1 MMCLKFSSI
10 AILLLGGT
18 AFCSAQGAP
27 AATTDARP
35 WQQIVVP
42 TVAEA
47 AANFK
52 SPPREYGAI
61 QPFASWNGA
70 DPAEVRAR
78 ISRDFDRLSA
88 NGIFIVNLSPGRR
101 APGEGKYLS
110 PEHMEQVKFTV
121 QEAVKR
127 NMRLWIQDESDYPS
141 GFAGGY
147 ISERYPQLGMQD
159 IVADIQVHV
168 APGQTLTMPVP
179 SDTLSIMALE
189 SDVSQTVQKVIP
201 IALPADMQ
209 LKWTVPNE
217 GSTPNEPRM
226 SWQVV
231 FVRHIYL
238 SSPTRNFN
246 RADGTRAKDATYSII
261 DYLDPKATDAFLST
275 VHETYRKAVGDQFGK
290 IVLGFFGDEPDY
302 SSGIPWTPTLLEQ
315 FKEKKGYD
323 LAPYIP
329 IWFSHKPTEQSERA
343 NADYYDVW
351 SGIFRSS
358 YYGEQATWAQKN
370 NVEYLVHLN
379 HEETMPALERSEG
392 DYFRDNRY
400 VQVPGIDNLG
410 QLVPGAVHLPDGTWN
425 INNNFPKLA
434 SSAAHLFGHPQV
446 WAEEGGGVGVD
457 GKYQIDYQLVRGVN
471 ALEIRVPILRG
482 GGPVELPNAAPP
494 AIPPQAS
501 LTAWYTNRGGYLMAI
516 GRPAAQVGL
525 YHPGNSIWLGGTD
538 AQEADRSTTKL
549 GWQLLQHQ
557 IDWDYFDEQSLSSVA
572 SIEDG
577 GFKNLSGQVY
587 KAIVFPSMTVITRTG
602 LERLR
607 AYVKAGGKA
616 IFVGK
621 TPRLVLDKTFLDA
634 KEVPDLSFAT
644 LVETAGD
651 ITPRVIEAL
660 PAADV
665 KLNAEFAR
673 LSYSHRVWRDGDMY
687 FFFNESDKTE
697 SRTVSLSGHGQAQVW
712 DLGTGEI
719 HPIADTAVEGNM
731 VRVPLALGPYEA
743 KVIVLG
749 PLPKGA
755 AATEPSFATGE
766 KLAELDGDWTLELNG
781 KQLTTSLKSWEELG
795 TRSFTGTAT
804 YRKQFTAPTV
814 TAKKHVYLEIADAHD
829 YAHVLING
837 KDVGAHAWQP
847 YRWDITA
854 ALKPGLNSLEIQVN
868 APPASRPA
876 GAPPPAP
883 APAANATSNAR
894 PLRPAAPA
902 APATTLAGT
911 QRAPDAPPF
920 SGLQGP
926 IRLVV
931 Y

>member
-1 MMCLKFSSI
+1 M
-10 AILLLGGT
+10 
-18 AFCSAQGAP
+18 
-27 AATTDARP
+27 D
-35 WQQIVVP
+35 
-42 TVAEA
+42 
-47 AANFK
+47 
-52 SPPREYGAI
+52 
-61 QPFASWNGA
+61 
-70 DPAEVRAR
+70 
-78 ISRDFDRLSA
+78 
-88 NGIFIVNLSPGRR
+88 
-101 APGEGKYLS
+101 
-110 PEHMEQVKFTV
+110 QVKFTV
-121 QEAVKR
+121 QEAEKR
-127 NMRLWIQDESDYPS
+127 NMCLWIQDESDYPS

-147 ISERYPQLGMQD
+147 ISERYPELGMQD

-201 IALPADMQ
+201 IQQPADLQ

-231 FVRHIYL
+231 FVRHVYL

-315 FKEKKGYD
+315 FKAQKGYD
-323 LAPYIP
+323 LSPYIP
-329 IWFSHKPTEQSERA
+329 IWFSHQPTEQSQRA
-343 NADYYDVW
+343 SADYYDVW
-351 SGIFRSS
+351 SSIFRSS
-358 YYGEQATWAQKN
+358 YFGEQATWAKKY

-379 HEETMPALERSEG
+379 HEETMTALERSEG

-400 VQVPGIDNLG
+400 VQVPGIDNLS

-434 SSAAHLFGHPQV
+434 SSAAHLFGRPQV

-457 GKYQIDYQLVRGVN
+457 GKYQMDYQLVRGVN
-471 ALEIRVPILRG
+471 ALQIRTPILRG
-482 GGPVELPNAAPP
+482 GGAVEPANTAPP

-501 LTAWYTNRGGYLMAI
+501 LIAWYADRGGYLMAI
-516 GRPAAQVGL
+516 GQPAAQIGL

-557 IDWDYFDEQSLSSVA
+557 IDWDYFDEQSLSSIA

-616 IFVGK
+616 IFVGR
-621 TPRLVLDKTFLDA
+621 TPRLVVDKTFLDA
-634 KEVPDLSFAT
+634 NEVPDLSFAT

-651 ITPRVIEAL
+651 ITSRVVQAL

-665 KLNAEFAR
+665 KLSAEFSR
-673 LSYSHRVWRDGDMY
+673 LTYSHRVWLDGDMY
-687 FFFNESDKTE
+687 FFFNESDRTE
-697 SRTVSLSGHGQAQVW
+697 SRMASLVGHGQAQSW
-712 DLGTGEI
+712 DLATGEI
-719 HPIADTAVEGNM
+719 HPMADTSVQGNI
-731 VRVPLALGPYEA
+731 VLVPLTLGPYEA
-743 KVIVLG
+743 KVVVLG

-755 AATEPSFATGE
+755 APAEPSFVSGDNLT
-766 KLAELDGDWTLELNG
+766 ELDGDWTLDLNG
-781 KQLTTSLKSWEELG
+781 KQLTTPLKSWEELG
-795 TRSFTGTAT
+795 APSFAGTAT
-804 YRKQFTAPTV
+804 YRKQFTAPSIP
-814 TAKKHVYLEIADAHD
+814 AKKHVYLEISDAHD
-829 YAHVLING
+829 YARVLLNG
-837 KDVGAHAWQP
+837 KELGARAWQP
-847 YRWDITA
+847 YRWEITGV
-854 ALKPGLNSLEIQVN
+854 LKSGLNSLEIEVN
-868 APPASRPA
+868 APPPSRPA
-876 GAPPPAP
+876 GAPPPA
-883 APAANATSNAR
+883 
-894 PLRPAAPA
+894 AAPTTTA
-902 APATTLAGT
+902 NSPASTARRPRPDAPVASATTLAGT
-911 QRAPDAPPF
+911 PRAPETPPV

-926 IRLVV
+926 IRLVA

>member
-1 MMCLKFSSI
+1 VV
-10 AILLLGGT
+10 LLLSSGVVSYAQVSG
-18 AFCSAQGAP
+18 SAS
-27 AATTDARP
+27 DARP
-35 WQQIVVP
+35 WQQITVP

-52 SPPREYGAI
+52 SPPHEYGAI

-101 APGEGKYLS
+101 SPGEGKYLS
-110 PEHMEQVKFTV
+110 PEHMDQVKFTV
-121 QEAVKR
+121 QEAAKR

-147 ISERYPQLGMQD
+147 ISERYPELGMQD
-159 IVADIQVHV
+159 IVADIDVHV
-168 APGQTLTMPVP
+168 APGQTLTVPVP
-179 SDTLSIMALE
+179 PDALVILALE

-201 IALPADMQ
+201 IPLPADGQ

-226 SWQVV
+226 FWQVV

-302 SSGIPWTPTLLEQ
+302 SNGIPWTPTLLSQ
-315 FKEKKGYD
+315 FKAEKGYD
-323 LAPYIP
+323 LLPYIP
-329 IWFSHKPTEQSERA
+329 IWFSHTSTEQSERA
-343 NADYYDVW
+343 SADYYDVW
-351 SGIFRSS
+351 SSIFRSS
-358 YYGEQATWAQKN
+358 FFGEQAAWAKKY

-379 HEETMPALERSEG
+379 HEETMLLLEHSEG

-457 GKYQIDYQLVRGVN
+457 GKYQMDYQLVRGVN
-471 ALEIRVPILRG
+471 ALEIRTPILRFG
-482 GGPVELPNAAPP
+482 GAPEPNAAPP

-501 LTAWYTNRGGYLMAI
+501 LIAWYANRAGYLMAV
-516 GRPAAQVGL
+516 GRPAAQIGL
-525 YHPGNSIWLGGTD
+525 YHPGNSMWLGGAD

-549 GWQLLQHQ
+549 GWELLEHQ
-557 IDWDYFDEQSLSSVA
+557 VDWDYFDEQSLSSVA
-572 SIEDG
+572 AIQDG

-602 LERLR
+602 LDRLR

-621 TPRLVLDKTFLDA
+621 TPRLVVDKTFLDA

-644 LVETAGD
+644 LIEPSEE
-651 ITPRVIEAL
+651 ITSRVIDAL
-660 PAADV
+660 PACDV
-665 KLNAEFAR
+665 TLSAEFPR
-673 LSYSHRVWRDGDMY
+673 LTYAHRVWRDGDMY
-687 FFFNESDKTE
+687 FFFNESDRAE
-697 SRTVSLSGHGQAQVW
+697 SRVASLKGRGQVQSW
-712 DLGTGEI
+712 DVATGEI
-719 HPIADTAVEGNM
+719 HPMTGATVEGGM
-731 VRVPLALGPYEA
+731 VRIPLTLGPYEA

-755 AATEPSFATGE
+755 AAAEPSFASGE
-766 KLAELDGDWTLELNG
+766 ELAELNGDWTLDLNG
-781 KQLTTSLKSWEELG
+781 KKLTTPLKSWEELG
-795 TRSFTGTAT
+795 TPSFTGTGT
-804 YRKQFTAPTV
+804 YHKQFTAPSV
-814 TAKKHVYLEIADAHD
+814 PAKKHVYLEISAAHD
-829 YAHVLING
+829 YAHVLLNG
-837 KDVGAHAWQP
+837 KEVGARAWQP
-847 YRWDITA
+847 YRWDVTG
-854 ALKPGLNSLEIQVN
+854 ALRPGPNDLEIMVN
-868 APPASRPA
+868 APPASRPI
-876 GAPPPAP
+876 GAPPPA
-883 APAANATSNAR
+883 
-894 PLRPAAPA
+894 AAPA
-902 APATTLAGT
+902 SAANTPGSAARRPRQTAPVAPGNTLAGT
-911 QRAPDAPPF
+911 PRAPEAPPV

-926 IRLVV
+926 IRLVA

>member
-1 MMCLKFSSI
+1 MRHTFLSI
-10 AILLLGGT
+10 AILLLSSSAFTT
-18 AFCSAQGAP
+18 AQVAP
-27 AATTDARP
+27 AAPPESRP
-35 WQQIVVP
+35 WQRLIDP
-42 TVAEA
+42 TIGEA

-70 DPAEVRAR
+70 DPAEVRAK
-78 ISRDFDRLSA
+78 IVRDFDRMSA
-88 NGIFIVNLSPGRR
+88 NGIFVVNLSPGRR
-101 APGEGKYLS
+101 AKGEGKYLS
-110 PEHMEQVKFTV
+110 AEHMDQVKFTV
-121 QEAVKR
+121 AEAAKR

-179 SDTLSIMALE
+179 PDTLAIMALE
-189 SDVSQTVQKVIP
+189 SDVSQTVQKVVP
-201 IALPADMQ
+201 ITLPADLQ

-231 FVRHIYL
+231 FVRHVYL

-315 FKEKKGYD
+315 FKAQKGYD
-323 LAPYIP
+323 LTPYIP
-329 IWFSHKPTEQSERA
+329 IWFSRKPTEQSQRA
-343 NADYYDVW
+343 SADYYDVW
-351 SGIFRSS
+351 SSIFRSS
-358 YYGEQATWAQKN
+358 YFGEQATWAAKN

-457 GKYQIDYQLVRGVN
+457 GKYQMDYQLVRGVN
-471 ALEIRVPILRG
+471 ALEIRTPMLREG
-482 GGPVELPNAAPP
+482 GATDPP
-494 AIPPQAS
+494 AIPPQTS
-501 LTAWYTNRGGYLMAI
+501 LIAWYANRAGYLTAI

-525 YHPGNSIWLGGTD
+525 YHPGNSIWLSGTD

-549 GWQLLQHQ
+549 GWQLMEHQ
-557 IDWDYFDEQSLSSVA
+557 VDWDYFDEQSLSSVA
-572 SIEDG
+572 SIEGG

-587 KAIVFPSMTVITRTG
+587 KAIVFPSMTVITRSG

-607 AYVKAGGKA
+607 AYVKAGGKV

-634 KEVPDLSFAT
+634 REVPDLSFAT

-651 ITPRVIEAL
+651 ITSRVIQAL
-660 PAADV
+660 PAPDVTLSAD
-665 KLNAEFAR
+665 FPR
-673 LSYSHRVWRDGDMY
+673 LTYTHRVWRDGDMY
-687 FFFNESDKTE
+687 FFFNESDRTE
-697 SRTVSLSGHGQAQVW
+697 SRVASLIGHGQAQSW
-712 DLGTGEI
+712 DLSTGEI
-719 HPIADTAVEGNM
+719 HPMAGASVDGKM
-731 VRVPLALGPYEA
+731 VRVPLTLGPYEA
-743 KVIVLG
+743 KVVVLG

-755 AATEPSFATGE
+755 GAAEPSYSAGD
-766 KLAELDGDWTLELNG
+766 KLAELDGDWSLDLNG

-795 TRSFTGTAT
+795 APSFAGTAT
-804 YRKQFTAPTV
+804 YRKQFNAP
-814 TAKKHVYLEIADAHD
+814 AIPGKKHVYLEIEDAHD
-829 YAHVLING
+829 YARVLLNG
-837 KDVGAHAWQP
+837 KEVGARSWQP

-854 ALKPGLNSLEIQVN
+854 ALKPGLNSVEIEVH
-868 APPASRPA
+868 APPASRPV
-876 GAPPPAP
+876 GAPPPPATAPPPPATAP
-883 APAANATSNAR
+883 ARR
-894 PLRPAAPA
+894 PTQAAPS

-911 QRAPDAPPF
+911 PQAPEKPTV

-926 IRLVV
+926 IRLVA

>member
-1 MMCLKFSSI
+1 M
-10 AILLLGGT
+10 
-18 AFCSAQGAP
+18 
-27 AATTDARP
+27 
-35 WQQIVVP
+35 VP
-42 TVAEA
+42 TVGEA

-70 DPAEVRAR
+70 DPAEVRTR

-110 PEHMEQVKFTV
+110 PEHMDQVRFTV
-121 QEAVKR
+121 QEAAKR

-201 IALPADMQ
+201 IPLPADLQ

-315 FKEKKGYD
+315 FKAQKGYD
-323 LAPYIP
+323 LSPYIP
-329 IWFSHKPTEQSERA
+329 IWFSHKPTEQSRRA

-351 SGIFRSS
+351 SSIFRSS
-358 YYGEQATWAQKN
+358 YFGEQAAWAKKY

-379 HEETMPALERSEG
+379 HEETMLALEHSEG

-410 QLVPGAVHLPDGTWN
+410 QLVPSAVHLPDGTWN

-434 SSAAHLFGHPQV
+434 SSAAHLFGRPQV

-457 GKYQIDYQLVRGVN
+457 GKYQMDYQLVRGVN
-471 ALEIRVPILRG
+471 ALQIQTPILRKG
-482 GGPVELPNAAPP
+482 GASKSPNAAPL
-494 AIPPQAS
+494 AIPPQTS
-501 LTAWYTNRGGYLMAI
+501 LIAWYANRGGYLMAI

-549 GWQLLQHQ
+549 GWQLMQHQ
-557 IDWDYFDEQSLSSVA
+557 IDWDYFDEQSLSSIA
-572 SIEDG
+572 SIADG

-616 IFVGK
+616 IFVGN
-621 TPRLVLDKTFLDA
+621 TPRLVVDKTFLDA
-634 KEVPDLSFAT
+634 NEVPDLSFAT

-651 ITPRVIEAL
+651 ITPRVIAAL
-660 PAADV
+660 PAPDV
-665 KLNAEFAR
+665 KLNAEFPR
-673 LSYSHRVWRDGDMY
+673 LTYSHRVWRDGDMY
-687 FFFNESDKTE
+687 FFFNESDRTE
-697 SRTVSLSGHGQAQVW
+697 TRIASLAGHGRAQVW
-712 DLGTGEI
+712 DMATGEI
-719 HPIADTAVEGNM
+719 HPMADTVVEGNM

-749 PLPKGA
+749 PLPKGVA
-755 AATEPSFATGE
+755 PIEPSFVSGD
-766 KLAELDGDWTLELNG
+766 KLAELDGDWTLDLNG
-781 KQLTTSLKSWEELG
+781 KRLTTPLKSWEELG
-795 TRSFTGTAT
+795 TPAFAGTAI
-804 YRKQFTAPTV
+804 YRKQFTAPSV
-814 TAKKHVYLEIADAHD
+814 SAKKRVYLEISDAHD
-829 YAHVLING
+829 YARVLLNG
-837 KDVGAHAWQP
+837 KELGARAWQP
-847 YRWDITA
+847 YRWEVTG
-854 ALKPGLNSLEIQVN
+854 ALRSGLNNLEIEVN
-868 APPASRPA
+868 APPPGRRVGVAT
-876 GAPPPAP
+876 
-883 APAANATSNAR
+883 PAAAPTPTVNSPASAVRR
-894 PLRPAAPA
+894 PRRDVPVASAA
-902 APATTLAGT
+902 TLAGT
-911 QRAPDAPPF
+911 PRAPMTPPF

-926 IRLVV
+926 IRLVA

>member
-1 MMCLKFSSI
+1 
-10 AILLLGGT
+10 
-18 AFCSAQGAP
+18 
-27 AATTDARP
+27 
-35 WQQIVVP
+35 VP
-42 TVAEA
+42 TVEEA

-52 SPPREYGAI
+52 SPPREYGSI

-101 APGEGKYLS
+101 VPGEGKYLS
-110 PEHMEQVKFTV
+110 PEHMDQVKFTV
-121 QEAVKR
+121 QEAAKR

-179 SDTLSIMALE
+179 SDTLAIMALE

-201 IALPADMQ
+201 IPLPADLQ

-231 FVRHIYL
+231 FVRHVYL

-315 FKEKKGYD
+315 FKAQKGYD
-323 LAPYIP
+323 LLPYIP
-329 IWFSHKPTEQSERA
+329 LWFSHKPTEPSQRA

-351 SGIFRSS
+351 SSIFRKS
-358 YYGEQATWAQKN
+358 YFGEQADWAQKY

-400 VQVPGIDNLG
+400 VQVPGIDNLN
-410 QLVPGAVHLPDGTWN
+410 QLVPGAVHLPDGSWN

-457 GKYQIDYQLVRGVN
+457 GKYQMDFQLVRGVN
-471 ALEIRVPILRG
+471 ALEIRTPVLRG
-482 GGPVELPNAAPP
+482 GAPEPPNAEPP
-494 AIPPQAS
+494 AVPPQAAMI
-501 LTAWYTNRGGYLMAI
+501 AWYANRGGYLMAI
-516 GRPAAQVGL
+516 GRPAAQVGI
-525 YHPGNSIWLGGTD
+525 YHPGNSIWLGGAD

-616 IFVGK
+616 IFIGK
-621 TPRLVLDKTFLDA
+621 TPRLVIDKTFLDA
-634 KEVPDLSFAT
+634 SEVPDLSFAT
-644 LVETAGD
+644 LVESTGD
-651 ITPRVIEAL
+651 ITPRVIETL
-660 PAADV
+660 PASDV
-665 KLNAEFAR
+665 KLSAEFPR
-673 LSYSHRVWRDGDMY
+673 LTYSHRAWRDGDMY
-687 FFFNESDKTE
+687 FFFNESNRTE
-697 SRTVSLSGHGQAQVW
+697 SRIASLAGHGPAQSW
-712 DLGTGEI
+712 DLATGTI
-719 HPIADTAVEGNM
+719 HPMAETSADGNM
-731 VRVPLALGPYEA
+731 VHVPLTLGPYEA
-743 KVIVLG
+743 KVVVLG
-749 PLPKGA
+749 PMPKGA
-755 AATEPSFATGE
+755 AAVEPSFASGDT
-766 KLAELDGDWTLELNG
+766 LTELDGDWTLDLNG
-781 KQLTTSLKSWEELG
+781 KQLTTPLKSWEELG
-795 TRSFTGTAT
+795 TRSFAGTAT
-804 YRKQFTAPTV
+804 YRKQFTAPSV
-814 TAKKHVYLEIADAHD
+814 PSKKHIYMEIADAHD
-829 YAHVLING
+829 YARVLLNG
-837 KDVGAHAWQP
+837 KELGARAWQP
-847 YRWDITA
+847 YRWEMTGL
-854 ALKPGLNSLEIQVN
+854 LKPGMNSLEIEVV
-868 APPASRPA
+868 APPSSRPA
-876 GAPPPAP
+876 GAP
-883 APAANATSNAR
+883 APAATPANSTASAAR
-894 PLRPAAPA
+894 RPT

-911 QRAPDAPPF
+911 PMAPENAPF

-926 IRLVV
+926 IRLVA

>member
-1 MMCLKFSSI
+1 MRYTFSSI
-10 AILLLGGT
+10 AILLLSSGSL
-18 AFCSAQGAP
+18 AIAQVAPSAP
-27 AATTDARP
+27 PEARP
-35 WQQIVVP
+35 WQRLIVP
-42 TVAEA
+42 TVGEA

-52 SPPREYGAI
+52 LPPREYGAI

-70 DPAEVRAR
+70 DPAEVRAK
-78 ISRDFDRLSA
+78 IVRDFDRLSA
-88 NGIFIVNLSPGRR
+88 SGIFIVNLSPGRR

-110 PEHMEQVKFTV
+110 AEHMDQVKFTV
-121 QEAVKR
+121 QEAAKR

-147 ISERYPQLGMQD
+147 ISERFPQLGMQD

-179 SDTLSIMALE
+179 PDTLSIMALE
-189 SDVSQTVQKVIP
+189 SDVSQTVQKMIP
-201 IALPADMQ
+201 IPLPADLQ

-231 FVRHIYL
+231 FVRHVYL

-315 FKEKKGYD
+315 FKAQKGYD
-323 LAPYIP
+323 LSPYIP
-329 IWFSHKPTEQSERA
+329 IWFSHKPTEQSQRA

-351 SGIFRSS
+351 SSIFRSS
-358 YYGEQATWAQKN
+358 YFGEQANWAAKN

-410 QLVPGAVHLPDGTWN
+410 QLVPGAVHLPDGVWN

-457 GKYQIDYQLVRGVN
+457 GKYQMDYQLVRGVN
-471 ALEIRVPILRG
+471 ALEIRTPMLREG
-482 GGPVELPNAAPP
+482 GAAVPP
-494 AIPPQAS
+494 AIPTQTS
-501 LTAWYTNRGGYLMAI
+501 LIAWYANRGGYLMAI

-525 YHPGNSIWLGGTD
+525 YHPGSSIWLGGTD

-549 GWQLLQHQ
+549 GWQLLEHQ
-557 IDWDYFDEQSLSSVA
+557 VDWDYFDEQSLSSVA

-587 KAIVFPSMTVITRTG
+587 KAIVFPSMTVITRSG

-607 AYVKAGGKA
+607 AYVKAGGKV

-621 TPRLVLDKTFLDA
+621 TPRLVLDKTFMDA
-634 KEVPDLSFAT
+634 NELPDLSFAT
-644 LVETAGD
+644 LVEPAGD
-651 ITPRVIEAL
+651 ITSRVIQAL

-665 KLNAEFAR
+665 R
-673 LSYSHRVWRDGDMY
+673 LSAQFPRLTYTHRIWRDGDMY
-687 FFFNESDKTE
+687 FFFNESDRTE
-697 SRTVSLSGHGQAQVW
+697 SRVVSLAGHGQAQSW
-712 DLGTGEI
+712 DLSTGEI
-719 HPIADTAVEGNM
+719 RPMSAASVDNNM
-731 VRVPLALGPYEA
+731 VRVPLTLRPYEA
-743 KVIVLG
+743 KVVVLG
-749 PLPKGA
+749 PLPKDTGA
-755 AATEPSFATGE
+755 AEPSFASGD
-766 KLAELDGDWTLELNG
+766 KVAELDGDWSLDLNG
-781 KQLTTSLKSWEELG
+781 KQLTTPLKSWEELG
-795 TRSFTGTAT
+795 APSFAGAAT
-804 YRKQFTAPTV
+804 YRKQFTAPPIPG
-814 TAKKHVYLEIADAHD
+814 KKHVYLEIEDAHD
-829 YAHVLING
+829 YARVLLNG
-837 KDVGAHAWQP
+837 KELGAHGWQP

-854 ALKPGLNSLEIQVN
+854 ALKLGVNSLQIEVH
-868 APPASRPA
+868 APPPGRPV
-876 GAPPPAP
+876 GAPPPTPPTTATTRRPTQAAPSAP
-883 APAANATSNAR
+883 AV
-894 PLRPAAPA
+894 
-902 APATTLAGT
+902 TLAGT
-911 QRAPDAPPF
+911 PQAPEKPTV

-926 IRLVV
+926 IRLVA

>member
-1 MMCLKFSSI
+1 MDRRTCCILVLLSSGI
-10 AILLLGGT
+10 IH
-18 AFCSAQGAP
+18 AQAP
-27 AATTDARP
+27 DARP
-35 WQQIVVP
+35 WQQITVP
-42 TVAEA
+42 TVGEVA
-47 AANFK
+47 AHFK

-61 QPFASWNGA
+61 QPFASWNGS

-78 ISRDFDRLSA
+78 ISRDFDRLSS

-101 APGEGKYLS
+101 SPGEGKYLS

-121 QEAVKR
+121 QEAAKR

-147 ISERYPQLGMQD
+147 ISERYAKLGMQD

-179 SDTLSIMALE
+179 TDTLAIMALE

-201 IALPADMQ
+201 ISMPADSQ
-209 LKWTVPNE
+209 LKWTVPSE

-231 FVRHIYL
+231 FVRHVYL

-275 VHETYRKAVGDQFGK
+275 VHETYRGAVGDQFGK

-302 SSGIPWTPTLLEQ
+302 SSGIPWTPTLLDQ
-315 FKEKKGYD
+315 FKAAKGYD

-329 IWFSHKPTEQSERA
+329 FWFSHTSTQQSERA
-343 NADYYDVW
+343 SADYYDVW
-351 SGIFRSS
+351 SSIFRSS
-358 YYGEQATWAQKN
+358 YFGEQAAWAKKY

-379 HEETMPALERSEG
+379 HEETMLSLEHSEG

-410 QLVPGAVHLPDGTWN
+410 QLVPGAVHLPDGIWN

-457 GKYQIDYQLVRGVN
+457 GKYQMDYQLVRGVN
-471 ALEIRVPILRG
+471 ALEIRTPILRG
-482 GGPVELPNAAPP
+482 GGAPEPANAPPP

-501 LTAWYTNRGGYLMAI
+501 LIAWYANRGGYLMAV

-549 GWQLLQHQ
+549 GWELLQHQ
-557 IDWDYFDEQSLSSVA
+557 IDWDYFDEQSLSSVSA
-572 SIEDG
+572 IEEG

-607 AYVKAGGKA
+607 AYVKAGGRA

-621 TPRLVLDKTFLDA
+621 TPRLIMDKTFLDA
-634 KEVPDLSFAT
+634 KEIPDLSFAT
-644 LVETAGD
+644 LVESSGE
-651 ITPRVIEAL
+651 ITSRVIDGL
-660 PAADV
+660 PAPD
-665 KLNAEFAR
+665 LTLSAEFPR
-673 LSYSHRVWRDGDMY
+673 
-687 FFFNESDKTE
+687 
-697 SRTVSLSGHGQAQVW
+697 
-712 DLGTGEI
+712 
-719 HPIADTAVEGNM
+719 
-731 VRVPLALGPYEA
+731 
-743 KVIVLG
+743 
-749 PLPKGA
+749 A
-755 AATEPSFATGE
+755 AAPDPSFAAGDM
-766 KLAELDGDWTLELNG
+766 LAELDGDWTLDLNG
-781 KQLTTSLKSWEELG
+781 KQFTTPLKSWEELG
-795 TRSFTGTAT
+795 TPSFAGTAT
-804 YRKQFTAPTV
+804 YRKHFTAPSV
-814 TAKKHVYLEIADAHD
+814 PARKHVYLEISDAHD
-829 YAHVLING
+829 YARVLLNG
-837 KDVGAHAWQP
+837 MELGAQAWQP
-847 YRWDITA
+847 YRWDISA
-854 ALKPGLNSLEIQVN
+854 GMKPGLNDLEIQVN
-868 APPASRPA
+868 APPSSRPP
-876 GAPPPAP
+876 GAPPAP
-883 APAANATSNAR
+883 AAASATAANAAR
-894 PLRPAAPA
+894 RPRPGAPA
-902 APATTLAGT
+902 APAVTLAGT
-911 QRAPDAPPF
+911 PRPPETPLVT
-920 SGLQGP
+920 GLQGP
-926 IRLVV
+926 IRLVAH
-931 Y
+931 